1 MKLFFSSKVRTVL
14 VIAVVLA
21 AALTVIGNLT
31 GSTPLDGVVKG
42 LMTPISTAAS
52 HLKNGAAQL
61 YSYLFRYEALA
72 AENADLKEQ
81 LAQISNDA
89 RKLDAMTRENAR
101 LRAALELQ
109 QDHEDYKLVDAY
121 IIDRDSQDWASTF
134 TINRGSAAGIAEGM
148 CVVTENGEVVGLIT
162 SVGSN
167 YAVVTT
173 VLDSSLEVSATI
185 ASTGYNGM
193 VRGGYTVG
201 LDGYLRMDY
210 LPTSAVIRNQDQV
223 VTSGSTVYPRDLV
236 LGRIIDAGYDDTGVA
251 KYAVLE
257 PAVNVSSI
265 EQVFVITEY
274 DAG

>member
-1 MKLFFSSKVRTVL
+1 MKRFFSSKVRTVL

-42 LMTPISTAAS
+42 LLTPISTAAS

-134 TINRGSAAGIAEGM
+134 TINRGSTAGLAEGM

-193 VRGGYTVG
+193 VRGGYTAG

>member
-1 MKLFFSSKVRTVL
+1 MKRFFSSKVRMVL

-31 GSTPLDGVVKG
+31 GSTPLDGAVKG
-42 LMTPISTAAS
+42 LLTPISTAAS

-121 IIDRDSQDWASTF
+121 IIDRDSRDWASTF
-134 TINRGSAAGIAEGM
+134 TINRGSASGLAEGM

>member
-1 MKLFFSSKVRTVL
+1 MKRFFSSKVRTVL

-31 GSTPLDGVVKG
+31 GSTPLDGAVKG
-42 LMTPISTAAS
+42 LLTPISTAAS

-61 YSYLFRYEALA
+61 YSYLFRYEALV

-121 IIDRDSQDWASTF
+121 IIDRDSRDWASTF
-134 TINRGSAAGIAEGM
+134 TINRGSASGLAEGM

-210 LPTSAVIRNQDQV
+210 LPPSAVIRNQDQV

>member
-1 MKLFFSSKVRTVL
+1 MKRFFSSKVRTVL

-31 GSTPLDGVVKG
+31 GSTPLDGAVKG
-42 LMTPISTAAS
+42 LLTPISTAAS

-121 IIDRDSQDWASTF
+121 IIDRDSRDWASTF
-134 TINRGSAAGIAEGM
+134 TINRGSASGLAEGM

-236 LGRIIDAGYDDTGVA
+236 LGRIIDAGYDDTGVG

>member
-1 MKLFFSSKVRTVL
+1 MKRFFSSKVRTVL

-21 AALTVIGNLT
+21 AALTVISNLT

-42 LMTPISTAAS
+42 LLTPISTAAS

-121 IIDRDSQDWASTF
+121 IIDRDSRDWASTF
-134 TINRGSAAGIAEGM
+134 TINRGSASGLAEGM

>member
-1 MKLFFSSKVRTVL
+1 MKRFFSSKVRTVL

-31 GSTPLDGVVKG
+31 GSTPLDGAVKG
-42 LMTPISTAAS
+42 LLTPISTAAS

-121 IIDRDSQDWASTF
+121 IIDRDSRNWASTF
-134 TINRGSAAGIAEGM
+134 TINRGSASGLAEGM

>member
-1 MKLFFSSKVRTVL
+1 MKRFFSSKVRTVL

-72 AENADLKEQ
+72 AKNADLKEQ

-109 QDHEDYKLVDAY
+109 QDHEDYKMVDAY

>member
-1 MKLFFSSKVRTVL
+1 MKRFFSSKVRTVL

-31 GSTPLDGVVKG
+31 GSTPLDGAVKG
-42 LMTPISTAAS
+42 LLTPISTAAS

-121 IIDRDSQDWASTF
+121 IIDRDSRDWASTF
-134 TINRGSAAGIAEGM
+134 TINRGSASGLAEGM

-193 VRGGYTVG
+193 VRGGYTAG

-274 DAG
+274 DAR

>member
-1 MKLFFSSKVRTVL
+1 MKRFFSSKVRTVL

-31 GSTPLDGVVKG
+31 GSTPLDGAVKG
-42 LMTPISTAAS
+42 LLTPISTAAS

-121 IIDRDSQDWASTF
+121 IIDRDSRDWASTF
-134 TINRGSAAGIAEGM
+134 TINRGSASGLAEGL

>member
-1 MKLFFSSKVRTVL
+1 MKRFFSSKVRTVL

-109 QDHEDYKLVDAY
+109 QDHEDYKLVDAH

>member
-1 MKLFFSSKVRTVL
+1 MKRFFSSKVRTVL

-31 GSTPLDGVVKG
+31 GSTPLDGAVKG
-42 LMTPISTAAS
+42 LLTPISTAAS

-109 QDHEDYKLVDAY
+109 QDHEDYKLVDAS
-121 IIDRDSQDWASTF
+121 IIDRDSRDWASTF
-134 TINRGSAAGIAEGM
+134 TINRGSASGLAEGM

>member
-1 MKLFFSSKVRTVL
+1 MKRFFSSKVRTVL

-121 IIDRDSQDWASTF
+121 IIDRDSRDWASTF

>member
-1 MKLFFSSKVRTVL
+1 MKRFFSSKVRTVL

-31 GSTPLDGVVKG
+31 GSTPLDGAVKG
-42 LMTPISTAAS
+42 LLTPISTAAS

-121 IIDRDSQDWASTF
+121 IIDRDSRDWASTF
-134 TINRGSAAGIAEGM
+134 SINRGSASGLAEGM

-173 VLDSSLEVSATI
+173 VLDSSLEGSATI
-185 ASTGYNGM
+185 ASIGYNGM

-274 DAG
+274 AAG

>member
-1 MKLFFSSKVRTVL
+1 MKRFFSSKVRTVL

-21 AALTVIGNLT
+21 AALTGIGNLT

>member
-1 MKLFFSSKVRTVL
+1 MKRFFSSKVRTVL

-42 LMTPISTAAS
+42 LLTPISTAAS

-121 IIDRDSQDWASTF
+121 IIDRDSRDWASTF
-134 TINRGSAAGIAEGM
+134 TINRGSASGLAEGM

-167 YAVVTT
+167 YAVVST

>member
-1 MKLFFSSKVRTVL
+1 MKRFFSSKVRTVL

-21 AALTVIGNLT
+21 AALTVT
-31 GSTPLDGVVKG
+31 GSTPLDGAVKG
-42 LMTPISTAAS
+42 LLTPISTAAS

-121 IIDRDSQDWASTF
+121 IIDRDSRDWASTF
-134 TINRGSAAGIAEGM
+134 TINRGSASGLAEGM

>member
-1 MKLFFSSKVRTVL
+1 MKRFFSSKVRTVL

-21 AALTVIGNLT
+21 AALTVISNLT
-31 GSTPLDGVVKG
+31 GSTPLDGAVKG

-121 IIDRDSQDWASTF
+121 IIDRDSRDWASTF
-134 TINRGSAAGIAEGM
+134 TINRGSASGLAEGM

>member
-1 MKLFFSSKVRTVL
+1 MKRFFSSKVRTVL

-31 GSTPLDGVVKG
+31 GSTPLDGAVKG
-42 LMTPISTAAS
+42 LLTPISTAAS

-61 YSYLFRYEALA
+61 YSYLFRYEALV

-121 IIDRDSQDWASTF
+121 IIDRDSRDWASTF
-134 TINRGSAAGIAEGM
+134 TINRGSASGLAEGM

>member
-1 MKLFFSSKVRTVL
+1 MKRFFSSKVRTVL

-31 GSTPLDGVVKG
+31 GSTPLDGAVKG
-42 LMTPISTAAS
+42 LLTPISTAAS

-121 IIDRDSQDWASTF
+121 IIDRDSRDWASTF
-134 TINRGSAAGIAEGM
+134 TINRGSTSGLAEGM

-193 VRGGYTVG
+193 VRGGYTAG

-223 VTSGSTVYPRDLV
+223 VTSGSTVCWSL
-236 LGRIIDAGYDDTGVA
+236 
-251 KYAVLE
+251 
-257 PAVNVSSI
+257 
-265 EQVFVITEY
+265 Q
-274 DAG
+274 

>member
-1 MKLFFSSKVRTVL
+1 MKRFFSSKVRTVL

-31 GSTPLDGVVKG
+31 GSTPLDGAVKG

-121 IIDRDSQDWASTF
+121 IIDRDSRDWASTF
-134 TINRGSAAGIAEGM
+134 TINRGSASGLAEGM